1 MRRLPQLS
9 NKSLI
14 LSVLVL
20 FLLSLILFKNILH
33 KIKSQQLNLLII
45 SIDTLRPDHMGIYG
59 YQKNTTPQID
69 NWAKEASV
77 FTNVRTMIPMTYPSF
92 TTLLTG
98 KDPLKV
104 RIITNQGWLVSNNSI
119 TLAKI
124 LKDRGFK
131 TAAFTTGA
139 LNPNL
144 TNLDQGMDE
153 NDHLFFKAYYYLDN
167 QEIYYQTDR
176 AGYESFL
183 DQATSWLDK
192 NKDKKFSLWVH
203 LMDPHRPYQ
212 PPSDLKCQFNTKY
225 CSYIESRT
233 NQQLEDEIVSNQ
245 FCQDQEVP
253 QEKVEMAQTLYDGG
267 VAYSDQ
273 LVGKILKVLEEKG
286 LDKKTLVILYGDHG
300 EGFDHNYYFNH
311 RDVLYES
318 AIKIPLI
325 VKNPLTKVKG
335 QDDKLTLNLDILP
348 MILKGLGIS
357 FKKEDFDAQTNRSQ
371 AYFANSRLTKFAIIE
386 GRYKYIYSLPQSC
399 LFNNQTEEVYD
410 LESDPGE
417 LKNLVMEKKDLSEK
431 LKRRLLKYLSSYN
444 LPPATRGRIDNNI
457 ENFNN
462 KAQPDY
468 FRTLPY

>member
-1 MRRLPQLS
+1 MRKLPLGI
-9 NKSLI
+9 I
-14 LSVLVL
+14 LL
-20 FLLSLILFKNILH
+20 FLLSLFLLSQIIL
-33 KIKSQQLNLLII
+33 KIRSQQLNLLII

-69 NWAKEASV
+69 AWAKEASV

-92 TTLLTG
+92 ATLMTG

-124 LKDRGFK
+124 LKDNGYL

-144 TNLDQGMDE
+144 TNLDQGMDDQ
-153 NDHLFFKAYYYLDN
+153 DHLFFKGYYYLDN

-203 LMDPHRPYQ
+203 LMDPHRPYL
-212 PPSDLKCQFNTKY
+212 PPDDLKCKFNTKY
-225 CSYIESRT
+225 CSYIEGRT
-233 NQQLEDEIVSNQ
+233 DQQLEDEIVSNQ

-253 QEKVEMAQTLYDGG
+253 REKVELAETLYDGG

-273 LVGKILKVLEEKG
+273 LVGKILTALAQKG
-286 LDKKTLVILYGDHG
+286 LDKKTLVVLYGDHG

-335 QDDKLTLNLDILP
+335 KDDKLTLNVDILP

-371 AYFANSRLTKFAIIE
+371 AYFANSSLTKFAAIE
-386 GRYKYIYSLPQSC
+386 GGYKYIYSLPQSC

-417 LKNLVMEKKDLSEK
+417 LKNLVSEKKDLSEK
-431 LKRRLLKYLSSYN
+431 LKMRLLKYLSGYN
-444 LPPATRGRIDNNI
+444 LPPAIRGRIDNNL
-457 ENFNN
+457 ENSNN

-468 FRTLPY
+468 FRSLPY

>member
-1 MRRLPQLS
+1 MSKLPNFQIKFLAFGVV
-9 NKSLI
+9 I
-14 LSVLVL
+14 LS
-20 FLLSLILFKNILH
+20 LLALTLSYQIILKT
-33 KIKSQQLNLLII
+33 KSQNLNLLII
-45 SIDTLRPDHMGIYG
+45 SVDTLRPDHMGIYG
-59 YQKNTTPQID
+59 YSKNTTAQID
-69 NWAKEASV
+69 AWAKDAQV
-77 FTNVRTMIPMTYPSF
+77 FTNLRTIIPMTYPSF
-92 TTLLTG
+92 ATLMTG

-104 RIITNQGWLVSNNSI
+104 RIIANQGWLVSNNSI

-124 LKDRGFK
+124 LKDNGYL

-144 TNLDQGMDE
+144 TNLDQGMDDQ
-153 NDHLFFKAYYYLDN
+153 DHLFFKGYYYLDN
-167 QEIYYQTDR
+167 QEIYYQTER
-176 AGYESFL
+176 AGYENFL
-183 DQATSWLDK
+183 DKTTEWMEK

-203 LMDPHRPYQ
+203 LMDPHRPYS
-212 PPSDLKCQFNTKY
+212 PPDDLKCKFNQKY
-225 CSYIESRT
+225 CSYIENRT
-233 NQQLEDEIVSNQ
+233 DQQLEDEIVSNQ

-253 QEKVEMAQTLYDGG
+253 QEKVEMAETLYDGG

-273 LVGKILKVLEEKG
+273 LVGKILKMLEEKE
-286 LDKKTLVILYGDHG
+286 LDKKTLVVLYGDHG

-335 QDDKLTLNLDILP
+335 KDDKLMVNLDILP

-357 FKKEDFDAQTNRSQ
+357 YDEEDFDSQTNRSQ

-386 GRYKYIYSLPQSC
+386 GNYKYIYSLPQSC
-399 LFNNQTEEVYD
+399 LLDNQTEEAYD
-410 LESDPGE
+410 LKNDPGE
-417 LKNLVMEKKDLSEK
+417 LKNLVSEKKDLSEK
-431 LKRRLLKYLSSYN
+431 LKMRLLKYLSQYN
-444 LPPATRGRIDNNI
+444 LPPATRGRIDNNL

-462 KAQPDY
+462 GAQPDY